1 MPKGKIQ
8 YEDIFHQ
15 SPLARMV
22 IAVGDANICTFADV
36 NSVAAEYFA
45 ISAEDMIGKNFS
57 ELFPEEMAEHFE
69 QSCQTCIRNKRAVVI
84 NALPHFPGGVRVQS
98 FLLNPIIDDNDK
110 VTFINVVARPDS
122 SDINQLEQERDD
134 AILLLTSLFDAS
146 GLGII
151 VTDEDGIIVRVNDA
165 FLSDYNWHRDDLL
178 GKEFTV
184 IIPAEDHNIS
194 RKLHKAFI
202 ERGRSG
208 SREIN
213 IMRKDGK
220 IADVILTTVL
230 LEMSQK
236 KRYMVSTIKDITERK
251 NMIRNLRR
259 AKEQAD
265 AANKAKSAFLA
276 NMSHEL
282 RTPLNAIIGFS
293 EMIMNE
299 TFGALHNDKYKEYM
313 TDIHFSARH
322 LLDIINDVLDMSK
335 IEAGKI
341 ELIEREVVVA
351 DVFRSV
357 SIIMHE
363 RAEDAGVELIFDLE
377 ENLPNIKA
385 DQRLLR
391 QILIN
396 LVSNSIKFSPRGEK
410 VEIKAHMFEDK
421 HIRISVNDRGCGIP
435 EDKIQVVLEP
445 FGQINDPMNS
455 KGQGTGLG
463 LPLAKTMVEL
473 HGGKLDIRSKTG
485 EGTTV
490 SLDFPVERTVGN

>member
-1 MPKGKIQ
+1 MSDSKIQ
-8 YEDIFHQ
+8 YKDIFHQ
-15 SPLARMV
+15 SPLAKML
-22 IAVGDANICTFADV
+22 IAVDSNNICSFADI
-36 NSVAAEYFA
+36 NSVAVEYFA
-45 ISAEDMIGKNFS
+45 LTADDVIDKNFT
-57 ELFPEEMAEHFE
+57 ELFSEEMAEHFE
-69 QSCQTCIRNKRAVVI
+69 QSCQTCIRTKRPVLI
-84 NALPHFPGGVRVQS
+84 NALPHFPGGVKVQS
-98 FLLNPIIDDNDK
+98 FMLNPIFDDKKKIN
-110 VTFINVVARPDS
+110 FINIVARPEAT
-122 SDINQLEQERDD
+122 DINQLEQERDD
-134 AILLLTSLFDAS
+134 AILLLTSLFDA
-146 GLGII
+146 GGMGII
-151 VTDEDGIIVRVNDA
+151 VTDEDGTIVRVNDT
-165 FLSDYNWHRDDLL
+165 FLSDYNWEREDLL
-178 GKEFTV
+178 GREFTV

-194 RKLHKAFI
+194 KKLHRAFI

-236 KRYMVSTIKDITERK
+236 KCYMVSTIKDITERK
-251 NMIRNLRR
+251 NMIRNLKR

-299 TFGALHNDKYKEYM
+299 TFGLLNNDKYKEYM

-341 ELIEREVVVA
+341 ELIEREVIVA

-363 RAEDAGVELIFDLE
+363 RAEDAGVKLIFDLE
-377 ENLPNIKA
+377 EDLPNIRA

-396 LVSNSIKFSPRGEK
+396 LTSNSIKFSPIGEK
-410 VEIKAHMFEDK
+410 VTVKAHRLKDN
-421 HIRISVNDRGCGIP
+421 HIRISVSDNGCGIP

-445 FGQINDPMNS
+445 FGQINDPIYS
-455 KGQGTGLG
+455 QGQGTGLG
-463 LPLAKTMVEL
+463 LPLAKAMVEL
-473 HGGKLDIRSKTG
+473 HGGKLDIASK
-485 EGTTV
+485 EGKGTRV
-490 SLDFPVERTVGN
+490 SLDFPVERTVK